1 MGIQP
6 SPRTQ
11 NKMSSDDIKHCL
23 NILRRAPPSDVDNNL
38 ERLIA
43 LRSDLDEEL
52 CQRVDT
58 PLELDQDEK
67 TGQSFI
73 LCDYNR
79 DGDSY
84 RSPWSNEYFPAL
96 PDNEDGF
103 KPSADLRKLEIEAN
117 KVFDVYRHQY
127 FEGGVS
133 SVFMWD
139 LDANAGS
146 FAACFCI
153 QKDSS
158 GAKELQ
164 GFKGNWSSV
173 HVFEVNNA
181 GKDDTYNY
189 KLTSTVLVS
198 MPMSVKGL
206 GDIDLSGSVTKQ
218 AQKSAK
224 LASYADDKQSHL
236 EIMGPMLEDLE
247 LDLRGTIEGVYFQK
261 TKEIVNGMRVT
272 DASIKARDKKMA
284 NIASTAIKSGGLNKT
299 GL

>member
-1 MGIQP
+1 
-6 SPRTQ
+6 
-11 NKMSSDDIKHCL
+11 MSQEDIKHCL

-43 LRSDLDEEL
+43 LRGDLDEEL

-58 PLELDQDEK
+58 PLEVDSDEK
-67 TGQSFI
+67 TGQKFI

-84 RSPWSNEYFPAL
+84 RSPWSNEYFPAI
-96 PDNEDGF
+96 DDGDDGF
-103 KPSADLRKLEIEAN
+103 KPSAALRSLEIEAN

-133 SVFMWD
+133 SVYMWD
-139 LDANAGS
+139 LDASVGS

-153 QKDSS
+153 QKDSVS
-158 GAKELQ
+158 AKDD
-164 GFKGNWSSV
+164 GFKGYWSSV
-173 HVFEVNNA
+173 HVFEVNSA
-181 GKDDTYNY
+181 AKKDEWSY

-198 MPMSVKGL
+198 MPMKVQGL
-206 GDIDLSGSVTKQ
+206 GDIDLAGSVTKQ
-218 AQKSAK
+218 AQKSAT
-224 LASYADDKQSHL
+224 LATYADEKQSHL
-236 EIMGPMLEDLE
+236 ELMGPMLEELE

-272 DASIKARDKKMA
+272 DAEIKSRDKKMA
-284 NIASTAIKSGGLNKT
+284 NIASNIAAKK
-299 GL
+299 

>member
-1 MGIQP
+1 
-6 SPRTQ
+6 
-11 NKMSSDDIKHCL
+11 MSQEDIKYCL
-23 NILRRAPPSDVDNNL
+23 NILRRSPPSDVDNNL

-43 LRSDLDEEL
+43 LRGDLDEEL

-58 PLELDQDEK
+58 PLEVDNDEK
-67 TGQSFI
+67 TGQKFI

-84 RSPWSNEYFPAL
+84 RSPWSNEYFP
-96 PDNEDGF
+96 PIEDDEDGF
-103 KPSADLRKLEIEAN
+103 KPSGKLRQLEVEAN

-133 SVFMWD
+133 SVYMWD
-139 LDANAGS
+139 LDENVGS

-153 QKDSS
+153 QKESA

-173 HVFEVNNA
+173 HVFEVNSGG
-181 GKDDTYNY
+181 GKDSFNY

-198 MPMSVKGL
+198 MPMKVKGL

-218 AQKSAK
+218 AQKTAT
-224 LASYADDKQSHL
+224 LQSYADDKQSHL

-284 NIASTAIKSGGLNKT
+284 NIAKSVASK
-299 GL
+299 

>member
-1 MGIQP
+1 
-6 SPRTQ
+6 
-11 NKMSSDDIKHCL
+11 MSQEDIKHCL
-23 NILRRAPPSDVDNNL
+23 NILRRSPPSDVDNNL

-43 LRSDLDEEL
+43 LRGDLDEEL

-58 PLELDQDEK
+58 PLEVDSDEK
-67 TGQSFI
+67 TGQKFI

-84 RSPWSNEYFPAL
+84 RSPWSNEYFPAI
-96 PDNEDGF
+96 DDGDDGF
-103 KPSADLRKLEIEAN
+103 KPSANLRQLEIEAN

-133 SVFMWD
+133 SVYMWD

-153 QKDSS
+153 QKDSI
-158 GAKELQ
+158 GAKELE

-173 HVFEVNNA
+173 HVFEVNPS
-181 GKDDTYNY
+181 GKKDEWNY

-198 MPMSVKGL
+198 MPMKVKGL
-206 GDIDLSGSVTKQ
+206 GDIDLAGSVTKQ
-218 AQKSAK
+218 AQKSAT
-224 LASYADDKQSHL
+224 LATYADEKQSHL
-236 EIMGPMLEDLE
+236 ELMGPMLEDLE

-272 DASIKARDKKMA
+272 DAAIKARDKKMA
-284 NIASTAIKSGGLNKT
+284 NIASQAVNK
-299 GL
+299 

>member
-1 MGIQP
+1 MDKKQ
-6 SPRTQ
+6 Q
-11 NKMSSDDIKHCL
+11 DDIKHCL

-43 LRSDLDEEL
+43 LRPDLDEEL

-58 PLELDQDEK
+58 PLAVNSDEK
-67 TGQSFI
+67 TGQKFI

-84 RSPWSNEYFPAL
+84 RSPWSNEYFPKI
-96 PDNEDGF
+96 DDDEDGF
-103 KPSADLRKLEIEAN
+103 KPSKKLRSLEIEAN

-133 SVFMWD
+133 SVYMWD
-139 LDANAGS
+139 LDQSVGS

-153 QKDSS
+153 QKEAQ
-158 GAKELQ
+158 GAKDLA
-164 GFKGNWSSV
+164 GFKGHWSSV
-173 HVFEVNNA
+173 HVFEVTASNK
-181 GKDDTYNY
+181 KDEFNY

-198 MPMSVKGL
+198 MPMQVKGL

-218 AQKSAK
+218 AQKTAT
-224 LASYADDKQSHL
+224 LQMFADSQQSHL
-236 EIMGPMLEDLE
+236 EYMGPMVEDLE

-284 NIASTAIKSGGLNKT
+284 NIAKQSMQNQGLQKT

>member
-1 MGIQP
+1 
-6 SPRTQ
+6 
-11 NKMSSDDIKHCL
+11 MSHDDIKHCL
-23 NILRRAPPSDVDNNL
+23 NILRRSPPSDVDNNL

-43 LRSDLDEEL
+43 LRGDLDEEL

-58 PLELDQDEK
+58 PLELDSDEK

-84 RSPWSNEYFPAL
+84 RSPWSNEYFPAIE
-96 PDNEDGF
+96 DDDDGF
-103 KPSADLRKLEIEAN
+103 KPSGKLRQLEIEAN

-133 SVFMWD
+133 SVYMWD
-139 LDANAGS
+139 LDESVGS
-146 FAACFCI
+146 FAGCFCI
-153 QKDSS
+153 QKEAE
-158 GAKELQ
+158 GAKELK

-173 HVFEVNNA
+173 HVFEVNTGGN
-181 GKDDTYNY
+181 KDTFNY

-198 MPMSVKGL
+198 MPMKVKGL

-218 AQKSAK
+218 AQKTAT
-224 LASYADDKQSHL
+224 LATYADERQSHL

-272 DASIKARDKKMA
+272 DATIKQTNKKMA
-284 NIASTAIKSGGLNKT
+284 NIANTAVKSGKSGMHKT

>member
-1 MGIQP
+1 
-6 SPRTQ
+6 
-11 NKMSSDDIKHCL
+11 MSQDDIKHCL
-23 NILRRAPPSDVDNNL
+23 NILRRSPPSDVDNNL

-43 LRSDLDEEL
+43 LRPDLDEEL

-58 PLELDQDEK
+58 PLELDTDEK
-67 TGQSFI
+67 TGNKFI

-84 RSPWSNEYFPAL
+84 RSAWSNEYFP
-96 PDNEDGF
+96 PIDDGDGF
-103 KPSADLRKLEIEAN
+103 KPSGALRKLEVEAN

-133 SVFMWD
+133 SVYMWD
-139 LDANAGS
+139 LDEAAGS

-153 QKDSS
+153 QKDAKGS
-158 GAKELQ
+158 KELA

-173 HVFEVNNA
+173 HVFEVN
-181 GKDDTYNY
+181 GSGSKDSYNY

-198 MPMSVKGL
+198 MPMKVKGL

-218 AQKSAK
+218 AQKTATLQSF
-224 LASYADDKQSHL
+224 ADDKQSHL
-236 EIMGPMLEDLE
+236 EIMGPMLEELE

-261 TKEIVNGMRVT
+261 TKEIVNGMRVI
-272 DASIKARDKKMA
+272 DAQIKARDKKMA
-284 NIASTAIKSGGLNKT
+284 NIAKTAVKVSAK
-299 GL
+299 

>member
-1 MGIQP
+1 
-6 SPRTQ
+6 
-11 NKMSSDDIKHCL
+11 MSTEDIKHCL

-58 PLELDQDEK
+58 PLELEQDEK

-84 RSPWSNEYFPAL
+84 RSPWSNEYFP
-96 PDNEDGF
+96 PISDSNGGF
-103 KPSADLRKLEIEAN
+103 KPSAKLRKLEIEAN
-117 KVFDVYRHQY
+117 SVFDVYRHQY

-133 SVFMWD
+133 SVYMWD
-139 LDANAGS
+139 LDEASGS

-153 QKDSS
+153 QKEAE
-158 GAKELQ
+158 GAKDMA
-164 GFKGNWSSV
+164 GFKGAWSSV
-173 HVFEVNNA
+173 HVFEVTSSGA
-181 GKDDTYNY
+181 KDTFNY

-198 MPMSVKGL
+198 MPMKIKGV
-206 GDIDLSGSVTKQ
+206 GDIDLSGNVTKQ
-218 AQKSAK
+218 SQKSAK
-224 LASYADDKQSHL
+224 LETYADQLQSHL

-247 LDLRGTIEGVYFQK
+247 LDLRTTINNVHFQK
-261 TKEIVNGMRVT
+261 TKEIINGIRVT
-272 DASIKARDKKMA
+272 DAQIKKTQKNMINLAKDAAKA
-284 NIASTAIKSGGLNKT
+284 QPGNKT
-299 GL
+299 FG

>member
-1 MGIQP
+1 
-6 SPRTQ
+6 
-11 NKMSSDDIKHCL
+11 MSADDIKHCL
-23 NILRRAPPSDVDNNL
+23 NILRRSPPSDVNNNL

-43 LRSDLDEEL
+43 LRPDLDEEL

-58 PLELDQDEK
+58 PLEVDSDEK

-84 RSPWSNEYFPAL
+84 RSPWSNEYFP
-96 PDNEDGF
+96 PIDDGDDGF
-103 KPSADLRKLEIEAN
+103 KPSEQLRALEIEAN

-133 SVFMWD
+133 SVYMWD
-139 LDANAGS
+139 LDQSVGS

-153 QKDSS
+153 QKESK
-158 GAKELQ
+158 GAKDMA
-164 GFKGNWSSV
+164 GFKGGWSSV
-173 HVFEVNNA
+173 HVFEVTA
-181 GKDDTYNY
+181 SAKKDEFNY

-198 MPMSVKGL
+198 MPMTVKGL
-206 GDIDLSGSVTKQ
+206 GEIDLSGSVTKQ
-218 AQKSAK
+218 AQKSAT
-224 LASYADDKQSHL
+224 LQTFADSKQSHL
-236 EIMGPMLEDLE
+236 EYMGPMVEDLE

-261 TKEIVNGMRVT
+261 TKEIINGMRVT
-272 DASIKARDKKMA
+272 DAAIKARDKKMA
-284 NIASTAIKSGGLNKT
+284 NIAKMTAQGKGDMKKT

>member
-1 MGIQP
+1 
-6 SPRTQ
+6 
-11 NKMSSDDIKHCL
+11 MSQEDIKHCL
-23 NILRRAPPSDVDNNL
+23 NILRRSPPSDVDNNL

-43 LRSDLDEEL
+43 LRGDLDEEL

-58 PLELDQDEK
+58 PLELEQDEK

-84 RSPWSNEYFPAL
+84 RSPWSNEYFPAIEE
-96 PDNEDGF
+96 DDGF
-103 KPSADLRKLEIEAN
+103 KPSATLRKLEIEAN

-133 SVFMWD
+133 SVYMWD
-139 LDANAGS
+139 LDESVGS

-153 QKDSS
+153 QKEGV
-158 GAKELQ
+158 GAKDMKD
-164 GFKGNWSSV
+164 FKGNWSSV
-173 HVFEVNNA
+173 HVYEVNA
-181 GKDDTYNY
+181 GQQKDSWNY

-198 MPMSVKGL
+198 MPMKVKGL

-218 AQKSAK
+218 AQKTAT
-224 LASYADDKQSHL
+224 LQSYADDKQSHL

-272 DASIKARDKKMA
+272 DAQIKARDQKMA
-284 NIASTAIKSGGLNKT
+284 NIASSAAKSGGLSKT
-299 GL
+299 FNQ

>member
-1 MGIQP
+1 
-6 SPRTQ
+6 
-11 NKMSSDDIKHCL
+11 MSSEDIKHCL
-23 NILRRAPPSDVDNNL
+23 NILRRTPPSDVDNNL

-43 LRSDLDEEL
+43 LRGDLDEEL

-58 PLELDQDEK
+58 PLEVDTDEK
-67 TGQSFI
+67 TGQRFI

-84 RSPWSNEYFPAL
+84 RSPWSNEYFPPIEDGA
-96 PDNEDGF
+96 DGF
-103 KPSADLRKLEIEAN
+103 KPSDQLRALEIEAN
-117 KVFDVYRHQY
+117 GVFDVYRHQY

-133 SVFMWD
+133 SVYMWD
-139 LDANAGS
+139 LDQSVGS

-153 QKDSS
+153 QKETE
-158 GAKELQ
+158 GTKELK
-164 GFKGNWSSV
+164 GFRGNWSSV
-173 HVFEVNNA
+173 HVFEVTASSN
-181 GKDDTYNY
+181 KKEEFNY

-198 MPMSVKGL
+198 MPMKVQGL

-218 AQKSAK
+218 AQKTAT
-224 LASYADDKQSHL
+224 LQSYADSKQSHL
-236 EIMGPMLEDLE
+236 EYMGPMVEALE

-284 NIASTAIKSGGLNKT
+284 NIAKQTASKQPAMNKT